1 MLQPMQGVR
10 VLEVAQF
17 TFVPAAGA
25 VLADWGAEVI
35 KVEHAERGDGQRGLT
50 TVLGV
55 DAIMKGSRFSPIFEG
70 PNRGKRSVGLALEV
84 PEARAVLD
92 ELIKRSDVFL
102 TNFLPGARAKLHINV
117 EDIRKV
123 NPDIIYVRGSGFGAR
138 GPEANKGG
146 YDMTAF
152 WARGGSGAGAT
163 PAGAWPVPDAGRRV
177 RRQHRRHDYRGGYR
191 RRPLRTRHHR
201 RDLRHRR
208 VAARGGR
215 LGHPVHR

>member
-25 VLADWGAEVI
+25 ILADWGAEVI

-70 PNRGKRSVGLALEV
+70 PNRGKRSVGLSLEV
-84 PEARAVLD
+84 PGARDVLD
-92 ELIKRSDVFL
+92 ELIKRSDVFI
-102 TNFLPGARAKLHINV
+102 TNFLPDARGKLRINL
-117 EDIRKV
+117 EDVRKV

-146 YDMTAF
+146 YDMTSF

-163 PAGAWPVPDAGRRV
+163 PAGVAPA
-177 RRQHRRHDYRGGYR
+177 
-191 RRPLRTRHHR
+191 PLPPRAQNE
-201 RDLRHRR
+201 
-208 VAARGGR
+208 VMS
-215 LGHPVHR
+215 